1 MKFLFYLLIFYFLFR
16 LISRF
21 FLYYLKSKINSS
33 NYNFQHEKKMKKKE
47 GDVSVDKVPKKKKQ
61 SSDKL
66 GEYVDYEEVDE

>member
-16 LISRF
+16 LISIL
-21 FLYYLKSKINSS
+21 FLFYLKNNIKSR
-33 NYNFQHEKKMKKKE
+33 NYNFQQEKKMKKE

-61 SSDKL
+61 NSEKL

>member
-16 LISRF
+16 LVSRF
-21 FLYYLKSKINSS
+21 FLYYLKSKINS
-33 NYNFQHEKKMKKKE
+33 NNFNFQQEKKMKKE
-47 GDVSVDKVPKKKKQ
+47 GDVSVDKVPKKKKK

>member
-16 LISRF
+16 LISRL
-21 FLYYLKSKINSS
+21 FLFYLKNNTNSR
-33 NYNFQHEKKMKKKE
+33 NYNFQQEKKMKKE

-61 SSDKL
+61 SSEKL

>member
-16 LISRF
+16 LVSRF
-21 FLYYLKSKINSS
+21 FLYYIKSKINSN
-33 NYNFQHEKKMKKKE
+33 NYNFQQEKKMKKE
-47 GDVSVDKVPKKKKQ
+47 GDVSVDKVPKKKNK

>member
-16 LISRF
+16 LVSRF

-33 NYNFQHEKKMKKKE
+33 NYNFQQEKKMKKE
-47 GDVSVDKVPKKKKQ
+47 GDVSVDKVPKKKNK

>member
-21 FLYYLKSKINSS
+21 FHFYLKNNIKSR
-33 NYNFQHEKKMKKKE
+33 NYTFQQEKKMKKE

-61 SSDKL
+61 SSEKL

>member
-16 LISRF
+16 LVSRF
-21 FLYYLKSKINSS
+21 FLYYIKSKINSN
-33 NYNFQHEKKMKKKE
+33 NYNFQQEKKMKKE
-47 GDVSVDKVPKKKKQ
+47 GDVSVDKVPKKKKK

>member
-16 LISRF
+16 LISRL
-21 FLYYLKSKINSS
+21 FLFYLKNNIKFR
-33 NYNFQHEKKMKKKE
+33 NYNFQQEKKMKKE

-61 SSDKL
+61 SSEKL

>member
-16 LISRF
+16 LISRL
-21 FLYYLKSKINSS
+21 FLLYLKNNIKSR
-33 NYNFQHEKKMKKKE
+33 NYNFQQEKKMKKE

-61 SSDKL
+61 SSEKL

>member
-16 LISRF
+16 LISRL
-21 FLYYLKSKINSS
+21 FLFYLKNHIKSR
-33 NYNFQHEKKMKKKE
+33 NYNFQQEKKMKKE

-61 SSDKL
+61 NSEKL

>member
-16 LISRF
+16 LVSRF

-33 NYNFQHEKKMKKKE
+33 NYNFQQEKKMKKE
-47 GDVSVDKVPKKKKQ
+47 GDVSVDKVPKKKNK
-61 SSDKL
+61 SLDKL

>member
-16 LISRF
+16 LISRL
-21 FLYYLKSKINSS
+21 FLLYLKNNIKSR
-33 NYNFQHEKKMKKKE
+33 NYNFQQEKKMKKE

-61 SSDKL
+61 NSEKL